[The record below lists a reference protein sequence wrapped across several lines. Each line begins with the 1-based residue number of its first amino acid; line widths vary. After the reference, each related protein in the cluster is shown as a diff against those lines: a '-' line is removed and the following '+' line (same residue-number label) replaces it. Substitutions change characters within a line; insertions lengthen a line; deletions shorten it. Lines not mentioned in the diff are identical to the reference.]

1 MTEFKL
7 SGEELK
13 SQERVDGQL
22 VPSLSFFV
30 GRLQTRT

>member
-1 MTEFKL
+1 MTAFKL

-22 VPSLSFFV
+22 LPALSFSV